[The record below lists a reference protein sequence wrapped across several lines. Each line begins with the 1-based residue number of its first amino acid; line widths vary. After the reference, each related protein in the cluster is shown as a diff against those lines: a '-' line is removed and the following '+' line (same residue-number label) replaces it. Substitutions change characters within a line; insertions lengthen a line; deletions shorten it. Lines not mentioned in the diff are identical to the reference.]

1 MYPLSIG
8 SRGVAAADDRAG
20 TFLLGLPE
28 GHVADDF
35 VVVDFGEHELP
46 EAAMGRLLV
55 VVIEI

>member
-35 VVVDFGEHELP
+35 VVVDFGEH
-46 EAAMGRLLV
+46 
-55 VVIEI
+55 